1 MFFVV
6 IISFL
11 ILILKILYRRN
22 QLVFE
27 LFTVIIPIS
36 FLMSLNK
43 ILEVFFSGNRSDS
56 YFARQGEIS
65 FYLNEVSEKWYNGNW
80 ISQYTLKSVDVT
92 W

>member
-1 MFFVV
+1 MPFIDIGALACMFFVV

-36 FLMSLNK
+36 FLMSLTK
-43 ILEVFFSGNRSDS
+43 ILEVFVSGNRSDS

-65 FYLNEVSEKWYNGNW
+65 LYLNEVSE
-80 ISQYTLKSVDVT
+80 
-92 W
+92 

>member
-1 MFFVV
+1 MPFIDIGALECMFFVV

-36 FLMSLNK
+36 FLMSLN
-43 ILEVFFSGNRSDS
+43 
-56 YFARQGEIS
+56 
-65 FYLNEVSEKWYNGNW
+65 
-80 ISQYTLKSVDVT
+80 
-92 W
+92 

>member
-1 MFFVV
+1 MPFIDIGALECMFFVV

-43 ILEVFFSGNRSDS
+43 ILEVFVSGNRSDS

-65 FYLNEVSEKWYNGNW
+65 FYHNEVSEKWYNGN
-80 ISQYTLKSVDVT
+80 
-92 W
+92 

>member
-1 MFFVV
+1 MYVFVV

-43 ILEVFFSGNRSDS
+43 ILEVFVSGNRSDS
-56 YFARQGEIS
+56 
-65 FYLNEVSEKWYNGNW
+65 YLNEVSEKWYNGN
-80 ISQYTLKSVDVT
+80 
-92 W
+92 

>member
-1 MFFVV
+1 MPFIDIGALECMFFVV

-43 ILEVFFSGNRSDS
+43 ILEVFVSGNRSDS

-65 FYLNEVSEKWYNGNW
+65 FYLNEVSEK
-80 ISQYTLKSVDVT
+80 
-92 W
+92 